1 VIAGPDGIGT
11 EGRDSSWNHERPA
24 DLTDQ
29 ERVAMRERLQ
39 ELKADRES
47 AVLAKIANLEYG
59 RVDTN
64 LYITYSY
71 RWTSISFGRSP

>member
-1 VIAGPDGIGT
+1 
-11 EGRDSSWNHERPA
+11 
-24 DLTDQ
+24 
-29 ERVAMRERLQ
+29 MRERLQ
-39 ELKADRES
+39 ELKADGES
-47 AVLAKIANLEYG
+47 AVLAKIANLGYG